1 MLDDPA
7 LTASARRVA
16 DAFANYPAP
25 QRMAAFLEGVRAFHR
40 HAPSHVTDGQQAA
53 GVADDDGG
61 AVRANLH

>member
-1 MLDDPA
+1 
-7 LTASARRVA
+7 VA